1 MAFFGKLLGAA
12 DDDEEGPPYTDQ
24 SAQQPSLLDRARQT
38 MGMQPTRREAAI
50 DACCPKMTYKQRLY
64 GFAICFGIGV
74 LVSSCS
80 MIFFMELLHGRPTKF
95 AVNYT
100 LGNIIALASTFFLVG
115 PVYQLKRMTSPTR
128 WITALVYVCAM
139 GATLFCALGLHRV
152 APNLNEGVEGAL
164 TLACIIVQ
172 FLAMFWYCLSY
183 IPFGRRMCKACCE
196 SAMADS
202 G

>member
-24 SAQQPSLLDRARQT
+24 SAAAIAARPCAPDNR
-38 MGMQPTRREAAI
+38 MQPTRREAAI
-50 DACCPKMTYKQRLY
+50 DACCPKMTYKQRLRL
-64 GFAICFGIGV
+64 CH
-74 LVSSCS
+74 LLWHRRSRLQLLHD
-80 MIFFMELLHGRPTKF
+80 FFMELLHGRPTKF
-95 AVNYT
+95 AVSYT

-183 IPFGRRMCKACCE
+183 IPYGRRMFKACCMN
-196 SAMADS
+196 AMDGA
-202 G
+202 